1 MDKLDTLLGF
11 SGQHICKHRPTEAPT
26 FCLVPTTGTQPR
38 GFYGRVTVDVTIVKA
53 LTEQSTGENKHMPGL
68 GNATNGAHHSHPTK
82 RSYAFDFS
90 VIENREPESS
100 LAQV

>member
-11 SGQHICKHRPTEAPT
+11 SGQHICKLRPTEAPT
-26 FCLVPTTGTQPR
+26 FYLVPTTDTQPR
-38 GFYGRVTVDVTIVKA
+38 SIYVRVTVDVTIVKP
-53 LTEQSTGENKHMPGL
+53 LTEQSTGENKHMPGH
-68 GNATNGAHHSHPTK
+68 GNATNGAQHSHPKK
-82 RSYAFDFS
+82 RSHAFYFS